1 MSRSA
6 TKNTITRKQE
16 LPLDKGEFSFFM
28 KLMTACAVFLFAI
41 TAAGVLSINSIIG
54 KWNEGAI
61 NTFTVQ
67 VMPVVEDESASTTDE
82 ELQKVVDFLKK
93 MPEIKEVSPLD
104 DEMHEKLIRPWLG
117 DGIDIKSLAM
127 PRLIDV
133 SLYAGS
139 KPDYDELS
147 AKLAEVSEYASLDSH
162 KIWLLKLM
170 KFAASLKTLAIIVL
184 LLVITICGVSI
195 FYATKTNLGL
205 HKDIIE
211 ILHLMGAKDTY
222 IAQQYAHKTA
232 VLSLLSGALGI
243 FAAILVINVIS
254 ELSEDLEGGIIKE
267 AGLTLFSWFE
277 IILIP
282 FLVSAMATF
291 TAYHAVKSTLRKMM

>member
-1 MSRSA
+1 MSKSA
-6 TKNTITRKQE
+6 SKNTILRKQE
-16 LPLDKGEFSFFM
+16 LPLNKGEFSFFM
-28 KLMTACAVFLFAI
+28 KLMTVCAVFLFSI
-41 TAAGVLSINSIIG
+41 TMAGVLSINSIIG

-67 VMPVVEDESASTTDE
+67 VMPVLEEETSSTTE
-82 ELQKVVDFLKK
+82 GELQKVVDFLKK
-93 MPEIKEVSPLD
+93 LPEIKEVSPLD

-139 KPDYDELS
+139 NPDYDELS
-147 AKLAEVSEYASLDSH
+147 AKLAEVSEYASLDNH

-170 KFAASLKTLAIIVL
+170 KFASSLKTLAILVL
-184 LLVITICGVSI
+184 LIVITICGVSI

-222 IAQQYAHKTA
+222 IAQQYAHRTA
-232 VLSLLSGALGI
+232 VLSLLSGAVGVL
-243 FAAILVINVIS
+243 AAILVINLIAG
-254 ELSEDLEGGIIKE
+254 LSEDLDGGIIKE
-267 AGLTLFSWFE
+267 AGLSLISWIE
-277 IILIP
+277 IIAIP
-282 FLVSAMATF
+282 FLVSVMATL